1 LKIYDIILAAVE
13 VCMRIPMKVDYG
25 VRALV
30 DLATHYKESGSVTVS
45 TAVIAQRQQIPKQY
59 LDRILLSLK
68 QAGMIDS
75 TRGPYG
81 GHKLSKNPYQVT
93 LAMGMNALSD
103 TPTAPVNCI
112 LEPDDCTLS
121 AACAQREV
129 WQSVEEAIDGIL
141 NTTTNRIH
149 GCTAITNPS

>member
-1 LKIYDIILAAVE
+1 
-13 VCMRIPMKVDYG
+13 MRIPMKVDYG

-30 DLATHYKESGSVTVS
+30 DLATHYDKNKSATIS
-45 TAVIAQRQQIPKQY
+45 TAVIALRQQIPEQY

-68 QAGMIDS
+68 QAGLVAS
-75 TRGPYG
+75 TRGPHG
-81 GHKLSKNPYQVT
+81 GHILNKNPYDVT
-93 LAMGMNALSD
+93 LTMVMNALSD

-112 LEPDDCTLS
+112 LEPDDCNLS

-141 NTTTNRIH
+141 NTTTIGYMAAQQSQIIANVNLGR
-149 GCTAITNPS
+149 

>member
-1 LKIYDIILAAVE
+1 
-13 VCMRIPMKVDYG
+13 MRIPMKVDYG

-30 DLATHYKESGSVTVS
+30 DLAIHYEESGSATVS
-45 TAVIAQRQQIPKQY
+45 TAVIARRQQIPEQY

-68 QAGMIDS
+68 QAGMVSS
-75 TRGPYG
+75 TRGPHG
-81 GHKLSKNPYQVT
+81 GHKLSKNPYHVT
-93 LAMGMNALSD
+93 LTMVMNALSD

-112 LEPDDCTLS
+112 VEPDDCNLS

-141 NTTTNRIH
+141 NTTTIGNMAAQQSQIVASINS
-149 GCTAITNPS
+149 GL

>member
-1 LKIYDIILAAVE
+1 
-13 VCMRIPMKVDYG
+13 MRIPMKVDYG

-30 DLATHYKESGSVTVS
+30 DLATHYDKNKSATIS
-45 TAVIAQRQQIPKQY
+45 TAVIALRQQIPEQY

-68 QAGMIDS
+68 QAGLVAS
-75 TRGPYG
+75 TRGPHG
-81 GHKLSKNPYQVT
+81 GHILNKNPYDVT
-93 LAMGMNALSD
+93 LTMVMNALSD

-112 LEPDDCTLS
+112 LEPDDCNLS

-141 NTTTNRIH
+141 NATTI
-149 GCTAITNPS
+149 GYMAAQQSQIITNVNLGR